1 MREDWREGGTLRF
14 GGERGR
20 DGSEGRREGPEGRR
34 EGGARAKRE

>member
-1 MREDWREGGTLRF
+1 MREDWREGGTPRF
-14 GGERGR
+14 GRERGS